1 MLTGFLEVNRH
12 DLFAGIEEMKA
23 LGFNTINLV
32 LDLGQDVEYAMLSLR
47 YVVSTDELEP
57 IAIVIQPKHDKAKG
71 LNLDKVLRLLYNHGG
86 YIYGGQEGIGFLVP
100 VKEENLLQVLA
111 EVIPKIIEVLLGY
124 NVKPHIV
131 GYTLDFYQEI

>member
-1 MLTGFLEVNRH
+1 MLSEFLKINRH

-32 LDLGQDVEYAMLSLR
+32 FDLGQDVEYAMLSLR

-57 IAIVIQPKHDKAKG
+57 IAIAIQPIHDKARR
-71 LNLDKVLRLLYNHGG
+71 LILDKVLKLLYSYGG
-86 YIYGGQEGIGFLVP
+86 YIYGGQEGIGFLIP
-100 VKEENLLQVLA
+100 VREENLLQVLV

-124 NVKPHIV
+124 DVKPHII
-131 GYTLDFYQEI
+131 GYTLDFYQEV